1 MNVRQLI
8 EELGKMPPSAEVL
21 HLWDGVARTNIEH
34 VWLARTGIVVTAD
47 FDEECYSEKELKH
60 ERARPTDSDS
70 GGVPRNLYDLQR
82 KRAVLSI
89 QRQILVIH

>member
-47 FDEECYSEKELKH
+47 FDEVSYMEGD
-60 ERARPTDSDS
+60 RPKS
-70 GGVPRNLYDLQR
+70 VPEGLAYWRTP
-82 KRAVLSI
+82 KKS
-89 QRQILVIH
+89 